1 MGDVLKCKICG
12 RKFVKEATITSS
24 IGFDFREK
32 ICPECKRAKAF
43 SGNGN
48 ESCGK
53 GGSLLGGVV
62 GGIAGAAAAKNDAR
76 KAAARAEEEARE
88 AERKAKH
95 KAAIAA
101 IKNFQ
106 FDESNEE
113 NFKRSAITFLDEY
126 NTCNAGLMADN
137 EYKKVYKKRIES
149 EIKILKTNNPVFAE
163 KLQNL
168 YADAKAE
175 MKAKLKTK
183 LIISGVI
190 FGIITVGG
198 LVWGVTGVTD
208 DINAGTGLLAGVM
221 GGLICSTLPQMGFS
235 NNRREDNE

>member
-12 RKFVKEATITSS
+12 GKFVKDATMLSCM
-24 IGFDFREK
+24 GFDFREK

-48 ESCGK
+48 EGCGK
-53 GGSLLGGVV
+53 GGSFLGGVV
-62 GGIAGAAAAKNDAR
+62 GGIAGASAAK
-76 KAAARAEEEARE
+76 KAAKEAEEEART
-88 AERKAKH
+88 AERKERH
-95 KAAIAA
+95 RAAIAA

-106 FDESNEE
+106 FDESDEE
-113 NFKRSAITFLDEY
+113 NFNRSAIIFLDEY

-137 EYKKVYKKRIES
+137 EYKKVYKQRIES

-168 YADAKAE
+168 YTDAKAE

-190 FGIITVGG
+190 FGITTIGG
-198 LVWGVTGVTD
+198 LVLGITD
-208 DINAGTGLLAGVM
+208 VIDGMNAGYGLLAGVM
-221 GGLICSTLPQMGFS
+221 GGLVFSSLPQMGS
-235 NNRREDNE
+235 SDNRREDNE

>member
-24 IGFDFREK
+24 LGFDFREK
-32 ICPECKRAKAF
+32 ICPECKRARAF

-48 ESCGK
+48 EGCGK
-53 GGSLLGGVV
+53 GGSLLGG
-62 GGIAGAAAAKNDAR
+62 IAGAAATKNDAR
-76 KAAARAEEEARE
+76 KTAKKAEEEART
-88 AERKAKH
+88 AERKEKH
-95 KAAIAA
+95 QAAIAA

-106 FDESNEE
+106 FDESDEE
-113 NFKRSAITFLDEY
+113 NFNRSAIMFLDEY

-149 EIKILKTNNPVFAE
+149 EIKILKTNNQVFAE

-190 FGIITVGG
+190 FGIITIGG
-198 LVWGVTGVTD
+198 LVWGITGVTD
-208 DINAGTGLLAGVM
+208 DINAGSGLLAGVM
-221 GGLICSTLPQMGFS
+221 GGLVCSALPQIGFS

>member
-24 IGFDFREK
+24 LGFDFREK
-32 ICPECKRAKAF
+32 ICPECKRARAF

-48 ESCGK
+48 EDCGK
-53 GGSLLGGVV
+53 GGSLLGGIV
-62 GGIAGAAAAKNDAR
+62 GAAAAKNDAR
-76 KAAARAEEEARE
+76 KTAKKAEEEART
-88 AERKAKH
+88 AERKEKH
-95 KAAIAA
+95 QAAIAA

-106 FDESNEE
+106 FDESDEE
-113 NFKRSAITFLDEY
+113 NFNRSAIMFLDEY

-149 EIKILKTNNPVFAE
+149 EIKILKTNNQVFAE

-190 FGIITVGG
+190 FGIITIGG
-198 LVWGVTGVTD
+198 LVWGITGVTD
-208 DINAGTGLLAGVM
+208 DINAGSGLLAGVM
-221 GGLICSTLPQMGFS
+221 GGLVCSALPQIGFS

>member
-1 MGDVLKCKICG
+1 MGDMLKCKVCG
-12 RKFVKEATITSS
+12 RKFMADVTITSS

-32 ICPECKRAKAF
+32 ICPECKRARAF

-48 ESCGK
+48 ANSGK
-53 GGSLLGGVV
+53 GGSML
-62 GGIAGAAAAKNDAR
+62 GGIAGGILGAAAEKNDER
-76 KAAARAEEEARE
+76 KSAARAEEEARA

-95 KAAIAA
+95 QAAISA

-106 FDESNEE
+106 FDETDEDSFN
-113 NFKRSAITFLDEY
+113 RSAIMFLDEY
-126 NTCNAGLMADN
+126 QTCNAGLMADN

-149 EIKILKTNNPVFAE
+149 EIKILKTNNPSLAE
-163 KLQNL
+163 KLQTL

-190 FGIITVGG
+190 FGVITVGG
-198 LVWGVTGVTD
+198 LIWGITGVTD

-221 GGLICSTLPQMGFS
+221 GGLVCSALPQIGFS

>member
-12 RKFVKEATITSS
+12 RKFVKDATITSS
-24 IGFDFREK
+24 LGFDFREK
-32 ICPECKRAKAF
+32 ICPECKRAKTF

-48 ESCGK
+48 EGGGK

-62 GGIAGAAAAKNDAR
+62 GGIAGAAVTR
-76 KAAARAEEEARE
+76 KAAAKAEEEARA
-88 AERKAKH
+88 AEREAKH
-95 KAAIAA
+95 QVAIAA

-106 FDESNEE
+106 FDESDEE
-113 NFKRSAITFLDEY
+113 SFNRSASMFLDEY

-137 EYKKVYKKRIES
+137 EYKKVYKRRIES
-149 EIKILKTNNPVFAE
+149 EIKILKTNNLVFAE

-198 LVWGVTGVTD
+198 LIWGITGVTD

-221 GGLICSTLPQMGFS
+221 GGLVCAALPQIGFS